1 MWIVY
6 GMRRFVM
13 QSWMSFRALF
23 GWLNPMAYALI
34 KIINPILQV
43 IFFSILSQYVFKTS
57 DITPWIIGNSILLCS
72 KNAIYG
78 VGSVLGNERN
88 MGTLKLVIASP
99 ANKFFVF
106 VGRGIMH
113 IFDAMITVAVGLI
126 SGWLWFGLSISPDRF
141 PIFVLALLISL
152 YSAMGIGQLISCIGL
167 VHRDVHLFLNIS
179 EYVLMILT
187 GASFPLTRLPAF
199 MILISEKLPLTH
211 GIKAARLIAVN
222 GALDQIQL
230 LLVKEF
236 VIGTI
241 YILIGYALLQYF
253 EHQSR
258 VKATLDLY

>member
-1 MWIVY
+1 MSILY
-6 GMRRFVM
+6 GIRRFAM

-43 IFFSILSQYVFKTS
+43 VFFSILSQYVFKTN

-88 MGTLKLVIASP
+88 MGTLKLMIASP
-99 ANKFFVF
+99 ANKFCVF

-113 IFDAMITVAVGLI
+113 IFDAMITVGVGLI
-126 SGWLWFGLSISPDRF
+126 VGWIWFGLSIPVDRLV
-141 PIFVLALLISL
+141 IFVLALLISL

-167 VHRDVHLFLNIS
+167 VYRDVHLFLNIS
-179 EYVLMILT
+179 EYMLMILT
-187 GASFPLTRLPAF
+187 GASFPLSRLPSF
-199 MILISEKLPLTH
+199 MMAISRILPLTH
-211 GIKAARLIAVN
+211 GIQAARLIATY
-222 GALDQIQL
+222 GALDQIQSL
-230 LLVKEF
+230 LFKEF
-236 VIGTI
+236 MIGTI
-241 YILIGYALLQYF
+241 YILIGYVLLQYF
-253 EHQSR
+253 EYQSR

>member
-1 MWIVY
+1 MFIIY

-43 IFFSILSQYVFKTS
+43 IFFSILSQYVFKTKA
-57 DITPWIIGNSILLCS
+57 ITPWIIGNSILLCS

-106 VGRGIMH
+106 IGRGIMH
-113 IFDAMITVAVGLI
+113 IFDAMITVVVGLVV
-126 SGWLWFGLSISPDRF
+126 GWIWFGLSIPVDQLI
-141 PIFVLALLISL
+141 PFVLALLISL
-152 YSAMGIGQLISCIGL
+152 YSAMGIGQLISSIGL
-167 VHRDVHLFLNIS
+167 VYRDGHLFLNIS

-187 GASFPLTRLPAF
+187 GASFPLSRLPGF
-199 MILISEKLPLTH
+199 MIFVSGKLPLTH
-211 GIKAARLIAVN
+211 GIQAARLIAE
-222 GALDQIQL
+222 GGGLDQIQV
-230 LLVKEF
+230 LLVEEF

-241 YILIGYALLQYF
+241 YILIGYVVLQYF
-253 EHQSR
+253 EYQSR